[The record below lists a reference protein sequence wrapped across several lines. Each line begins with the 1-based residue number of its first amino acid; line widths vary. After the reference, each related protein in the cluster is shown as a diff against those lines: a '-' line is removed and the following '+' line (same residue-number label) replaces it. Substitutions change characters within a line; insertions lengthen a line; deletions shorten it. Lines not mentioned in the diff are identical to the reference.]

1 MRKQTGFNTFFIAAM
16 VGSAAWLAC
25 SVATA
30 AITQQCGYCHTMH
43 NSQNGTAFT
52 SGLAPQDGA
61 GSPAASTLNGSL
73 LRWDCVGCHSG
84 DNTSTSIDSGNGV
97 PKVYRTAGA
106 PNYVN
111 GDDAAGTDNGSLA
124 GGDFYYVT
132 LDDTHGHNV
141 DIVTGAD
148 TLTTPP
154 GWDSTLGT
162 GINGGG
168 ATWTEQVRCAGTYG
182 CHGDHSKADA
192 FAAISGAHHGD
203 DGTVDGSTVGKSYRF
218 LYGIL
223 GKEDADWEWTRQ
235 ASDHNQYK
243 GEDRPKT
250 SAGDAVSATNTISYL
265 CGECHGK
272 FHNSNAGTADD
283 GITNTDD
290 AWMRHPTDYDM
301 ANTADTTEYAAYPG
315 SGGAIT
321 ARPYSTATP
330 VASADVSAVLATVN
344 LQQSSAS
351 DTAIVTCL
359 SCHRAHGSPYAD
371 LVRWDYVTDC
381 YAGGSSGTP
390 ANCGCFNCHTTKD

>member
-1 MRKQTGFNTFFIAAM
+1 MQKQSGFNKFFIATIAS
-16 VGSAAWLAC
+16 GATLLAY
-25 SVATA
+25 SVASA

-43 NSQNGTAFT
+43 NSQNGSAFL

-84 DNTSTSIDSGNGV
+84 DNTSSSIDSGNGV

-111 GDDAAGTDNGSLA
+111 GDDATGTDNNSLA

-132 LDDTHGHNV
+132 QDSSYGHNV
-141 DIVTGAD
+141 DIVGGVD
-148 TLTTPP
+148 GTLTTPP
-154 GWDSTLGT
+154 GWDNGLGT
-162 GINGGG
+162 GINGGA
-168 ATWTEQVRCAGTYG
+168 ATWTEQIRCAGTYG
-182 CHGDHSKADA
+182 CHGDHTKADA

-218 LYGIL
+218 LSGIL
-223 GKEDADWEWTRQ
+223 GLEDADWEWSRQ
-235 ASDHNQYK
+235 TSDHNQYK

-250 SAGDAVSATNTISYL
+250 DAGDAVSATNTISYL

-290 AWMRHPTDYDM
+290 AWMRHPTDFDM
-301 ANTADTTEYAAYPG
+301 GNVTAGEYGNY
-315 SGGAIT
+315 GGAGHAYLT
-321 ARPYSTATP
+321 STP
-330 VASADVSAVLATVN
+330 VAAASLAAV
-344 LQQSSAS
+344 QQVAFN
-351 DTAIVTCL
+351 DPDDAIVMCL
-359 SCHRAHGSPYAD
+359 SCHRAHATPYPD
-371 LVRWDYVTDC
+371 ILRWDYINDC